1 MAVASAPGKIIVL
14 GEHAVVFGQPAL
26 ALAIDLR
33 ISCRTTPSKSYLL
46 NKAPLSE
53 RTHPYIFSA
62 VQRAW
67 AGGPLDIETSTEF
80 PSGSGMGS
88 SAAVTVAC
96 LASLI
101 SASGE
106 AIEERGIA
114 DQAFEVESQ
123 VQGRAS
129 PIDTSVSAH
138 GGGILVTN
146 KPGDGLLWHIQK
158 DTREWFVH
166 DCEVPQLSLVVGFTG
181 INAPTG
187 PQVAK
192 VKRYSD
198 HTTFARDI
206 IKEIGQ
212 LTLEGVRCLKVGD
225 VQGLGELMT
234 RDHKLLAI
242 LGVSHPRLDKLVQAS
257 LPYSYGA
264 KLTGA
269 GGGGSMI
276 ALTDRPDKVVE
287 AIRMKGGT
295 PFRVRTGQP
304 GVRIDQG

>member
-26 ALAIDLR
+26 ALAINLR
-33 ISCRTTPSKSYLL
+33 ISCRVRPSKGFLL
-46 NKAPLSE
+46 NGTSLSE
-53 RTHPYIFSA
+53 RTHPYIFSS

-67 AGGPLDIETSTEF
+67 PGGPLDIETSSGF
-80 PSGSGMGS
+80 PTGSGMGS

-96 LASLI
+96 LAALS
-101 SASGE
+101 SAVGKGM
-106 AIEERGIA
+106 EEKDIA
-114 DQAFEVESQ
+114 SQAFEVESQ

-129 PIDTSVSAH
+129 PIDTSVSTH
-138 GGGILVTN
+138 GRGILVAS
-146 KPGDGLLWHIQK
+146 KPGEGFLWHIQK

-166 DCEVPQLSLVVGFTG
+166 HCEVPQLSFVVGYTG

-187 PQVAK
+187 PLVAK

-212 LTLEGVRCLKVGD
+212 LTVEGVRRLRAND

-264 KLTGA
+264 KMTGA

-276 ALTDRPDKVVE
+276 ALTDSPEKVAQ

-295 PFRVRTGQP
+295 PFLVRTGEP